1 MDETTQK
8 YVDRILGYSQG
19 KDPLKIQEAT
29 IVTLEQL
36 VSVAPASNL
45 RQRPTPEQ
53 WSVGEILAHLADAE
67 VVYGWRMRAIVAEP
81 GRQIEAYNQD
91 AWAATGHYEKR
102 DPNES
107 IELFRVLR
115 KANLAFLRSLTPEQW
130 KHYGI
135 HAERGQETMEC
146 LVDLYAGHDLNHI
159 RQIERILA
167 TSREN
172 AA

>member
-19 KDPLKIQEAT
+19 KDPLKVQEAT
-29 IVTLEQL
+29 IVALEQL
-36 VSVAPASNL
+36 VSGAPTSKL
-45 RQRPTPEQ
+45 RQRPAPEQ

-67 VVYGWRMRAIVAEP
+67 VVYGWRMRAIVGEP

-102 DPNES
+102 DPNEN

-115 KANLAFLRSLTPEQW
+115 KANLTFLRSLTPEQW

-135 HAERGQETMEC
+135 HAERGQETMER
-146 LVDLYAGHDLNHI
+146 LVDMYAGHDLNHL

-167 TSREN
+167 SSRES